1 MSPSIGKRY
10 LTNQNTIMVK
20 KWISCSH
27 IESPKIRNEE
37 FAEIIPAK
45 SLKNVSTVQEAEE
58 KQPFPD
64 ILQNKC
70 S

>member
-1 MSPSIGKRY
+1 M
-10 LTNQNTIMVK
+10 MVK